1 MSPYSSVYFVATPP
15 LDSPCDRPV
24 TYPRDSKHYS

>member
-1 MSPYSSVYFVATPP
+1 VAAPP

-24 TYPRDSKHYS
+24 TYPGTSKHS